1 MTAARL
7 PTGITAAKGLA
18 TLPDGGMFLH
28 WQQRRQGLAALPNGG
43 RPSHGAHW
51 PSILLRQGYGGQ
63 GRSALPRRVHV
74 SSLATTAAKCLA
86 ALPDGGTFPH
96 GHGVG
101 EVSRRPTGHHGGE
114 GSSHPTKRWQAFP
127 RAHWPSILL
136 RQGYGGQGRSALGIA
151 HLPTGTTAAKG
162 LAALPD
168 GGAHFRR
175 ARWRAF
181 TRAHWPSI
189 LLRQGYGGQGRSA
202 LPRPSLTTNH

>member
-1 MTAARL
+1 M
-7 PTGITAAKGLA
+7 
-18 TLPDGGMFLH
+18 
-28 WQQRRQGLAALPNGG
+28 AALPSNGT
-43 RPSHGAHW
+43 
-51 PSILLRQGYGGQ
+51 I
-63 GRSALPRRVHV
+63 
-74 SSLATTAAKCLA
+74 
-86 ALPDGGTFPH
+86 
-96 GHGVG
+96 GH
-101 EVSRRPTGHHGGE
+101 SHHGGE
-114 GSSHPTKRWQAFP
+114 GHRHPTKRWQAFP

-202 LPRPSLTTNH
+202 LPQHGMFPQRQRRRPESARPTSRKHTFPPGTLAEHPPSPRLRRTRTLGPFRAPSATTRFPRHI